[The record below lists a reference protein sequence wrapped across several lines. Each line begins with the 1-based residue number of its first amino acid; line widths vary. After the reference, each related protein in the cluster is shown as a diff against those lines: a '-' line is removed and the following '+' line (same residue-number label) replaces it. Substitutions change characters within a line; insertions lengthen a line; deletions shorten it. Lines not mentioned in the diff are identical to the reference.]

1 MVLTCFK
8 AVTGLC
14 VNMPKSEMIL
24 IGKVGN
30 ISRLA
35 DILCCRI
42 RVLPCIG
49 VLPLLYLRMPLG
61 AHFKAMSVWNPI
73 LEKVE

>member
-42 RVLPCIG
+42 RE
-49 VLPLLYLRMPLG
+49 LPLLYLRMPLG